1 MHQKQP
7 VFVYRLI
14 AEKVLQINVIWRKF
28 QGLFVPWIAEN
39 HRKSCI
45 FQTHLVFSRCYEFL
59 TNTTYSM
66 LKSDWKYILW
76 MSWVEFFLEL
86 TNLCFCEFV
95 VDRKKQIIFKDK
107 SEKKNTVSF
116 FIWLPFYHFYTHIVL
131 SLCIRVDFKI
141 FQNDT
146 ISPSH
151 SFLKITLICTK
162 M

>member
-14 AEKVLQINVIWRKF
+14 AEKVLQINVIWRRF

-45 FQTHLVFSRCYEFL
+45 FQTHLVFSRCYEFS
-59 TNTTYSM
+59 TNTITACW
-66 LKSDWKYILW
+66 KSDWKYILW

-107 SEKKNTVSF
+107 SEKK
-116 FIWLPFYHFYTHIVL
+116 ILCPFYMAAFLPLLY
-131 SLCIRVDFKI
+131 SYC
-141 FQNDT
+141 T
-146 ISPSH
+146 IS
-151 SFLKITLICTK
+151 LY
-162 M
+162 

>member
-45 FQTHLVFSRCYEFL
+45 FQTSLVFSRCYEFS
-59 TNTTYSM
+59 TNTNTAC
-66 LKSDWKYILW
+66 WKVTEDIYLW
-76 MSWVEFFLEL
+76 MSWVEFFLEF

-95 VDRKKQIIFKDK
+95 VDRKKQIIFNDK
-107 SEKKNTVSF
+107 SEKNTVSF
-116 FIWLPFYHFYTHIVL
+116 LYGCLFTTFILILYYFSVLELISRYFRMLPGAA
-131 SLCIRVDFKI
+131 
-141 FQNDT
+141 QNWSSR
-146 ISPSH
+146 I
-151 SFLKITLICTK
+151 
-162 M
+162 

>member
-45 FQTHLVFSRCYEFL
+45 FQTHLVFSRCYEFS
-59 TNTTYSM
+59 TNINTAC
-66 LKSDWKYILW
+66 WKVTEKIW

-107 SEKKNTVSF
+107 IEKKKYTVSF
-116 FIWLPFYHFYTHIVL
+116 FIWLPFYHFYTRIVL

-162 M
+162 L